1 MQSAVIIYNP
11 RAGRRREQRMREV
24 AAAQRILLEAGF
36 EAELQQTR
44 GPGTAAVIARE
55 ALAAGKQLI
64 VCCGGDGTINEVA
77 NGMAGSQTPLAI
89 LPGGTANILAKELG
103 IPWEIP
109 AAARLIARSTPRRI
123 ALGRIQSCATGA
135 ARYFVCVGGAG
146 PDGVLVHSVDERLK
160 TRTGQGAYWWE
171 GFRQLCRYRFPLFRA
186 TSPDLDREFA
196 VSMAIVGRT
205 KHYGGPFQITTG
217 ASLFEKCFEVV
228 LVTTRSRWRYLSYLP
243 AVWRQTLRR
252 KQGVC
257 FFKTSLLRCESVE
270 ATPVYAQVDGEP
282 AGKLPCEFSIAPDA
296 LTLMVPEV
304 TQLWKP

>member
-1 MQSAVIIYNP
+1 MQSAVIIYNL
-11 RAGRRREQRMREV
+11 RAGRRREQRMRDV
-24 AAAQRILLEAGF
+24 AAAQRILLEAGI

-44 GPGTAAVIARE
+44 GPGTATALARE

-89 LPGGTANILAKELG
+89 LPSGTANILAKELG

-109 AAARLIARSTPRRI
+109 AAARLISRSTPRRI
-123 ALGRIQSCATGA
+123 ALGRIQSGATGA

-146 PDGVLVHSVDERLK
+146 PDGMLVYSVDERLK

-171 GFRQLCRYRFPLFRA
+171 GFRQLFRYSFPLFRA
-186 TSPDLDREFA
+186 TSPDLDSAFA
-196 VSMAIVGRT
+196 ASMAIVGRT

-217 ASLFEKCFEVV
+217 ASLFEERFEVV
-228 LVTTRSRWRYLSYLP
+228 LVATRNRWRYLSYLP
-243 AVWRQTLRR
+243 AIWRQTLRH
-252 KQGVC
+252 KQGAY
-257 FFKTSLLRCESVE
+257 FFKTSLLRCEPAE
-270 ATPVYAQVDGEP
+270 AAPIYAQVDGEP
-282 AGKLPCEFSIAPDA
+282 AGKLPCEFSIVPDA

-304 TQLWKP
+304 TRLWKP